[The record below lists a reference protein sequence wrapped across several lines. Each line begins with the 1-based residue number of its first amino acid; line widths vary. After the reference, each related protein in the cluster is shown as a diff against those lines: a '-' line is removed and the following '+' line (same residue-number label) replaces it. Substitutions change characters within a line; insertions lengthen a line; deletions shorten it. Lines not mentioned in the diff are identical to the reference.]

1 MNEKLGIDFSEHLR
15 VEGLA
20 NNTNGMMSG
29 SILSEAAALDV
40 KIHYELRNHFVWA
53 VSLI

>member
-1 MNEKLGIDFSEHLR
+1 
-15 VEGLA
+15 
-20 NNTNGMMSG
+20 MMSG

-40 KIHYELRNHFVWA
+40 QIHYELRENFVWA